1 MTTLFNTP
9 LIKNNVPDCAAV
21 KVADA
26 AEAVLKVLSTACL
39 AVIVLEVEIAPA
51 DEISRL
57 VVTTPVDAATVICSK
72 PPSDLTGPEKVEFA
86 IISSSEIS
94 SIVSACL
101 LGQSIEQVKYPRFLN
116 STIRR
121 LLKQ

>member
-1 MTTLFNTP
+1 
-9 LIKNNVPDCAAV
+9 
-21 KVADA
+21 
-26 AEAVLKVLSTACL
+26 
-39 AVIVLEVEIAPA
+39 VIVLEVEIAPA

-101 LGQSIEQVKYPRFLN
+101 LGQSIEQVNNPSYSTKY
-116 STIRR
+116 IR
-121 LLKQ
+121 LV